1 MTRSGWAVALLLVCS
16 ALSHA
21 MAQEPAV
28 KPGLPT
34 FPELEAEGAVI
45 GEVRINTQNIFDL
58 DHPRENNA
66 LFRLANRLHVRTRPR
81 TISRELLFKPGDRV
95 SVRLIEETERVLRS
109 SDYLYDVV
117 IQPIAYRDGVVDVE
131 VRTRDTW
138 TFEPGIGFSRGG
150 GKNSAH
156 ISLEEDNLLGTG
168 VAIGVARV
176 SNVDRGGTEFN
187 VSSRHALGVW
197 TGISY
202 SYASFDDGRRQ
213 SLSVARPFY
222 ALDTRSAA
230 GLSVSEAERIDPVY
244 EAGNKVAE
252 YRTRQQGGELFGGWS
267 QGLVEGWTRRYSVG
281 ISHQSNAYSAVAG
294 QPAPPQLPV
303 DLILT
308 GPFVRYELIEDAFQ
322 KLTNRDQIERAE
334 FFNMGF
340 QTQLQLGRALSTLG
354 STRDLWTYSGS
365 LSNGFEPWGDH
376 ILLASAAISGRYA
389 GRRTEQQLLSGSA
402 RYYIPQGKRA
412 LLFASAAGAVAS
424 HADISGALDLGGDNG
439 LRGYPLRYQRGD
451 RRALLTL
458 EQRVYSDWYPWRL
471 FRVGGAV
478 FYDVGR
484 AWSGP
489 NQAGPTGNWLADAG
503 FGVRLLSARSAFGN
517 VLHADIAFP
526 LNRAEGIKAVQFT
539 VKSRVSF

>member
-1 MTRSGWAVALLLVCS
+1 MTRSGWAIALVLVCT
-16 ALSHA
+16 AIGHA
-21 MAQEPAV
+21 TAQEPAAV
-28 KPGLPT
+28 KPALPT
-34 FPELEAEGAVI
+34 FAELEAEGAVI

-58 DHPRENNA
+58 DHPRENNF

-95 SVRLIEETERVLRS
+95 SVRLIEETERVLRA

-117 IQPIAYRDGVVDVE
+117 IQPIAYRDGVVDIE

-150 GKNSAH
+150 GKNSGH
-156 ISLEEDNLLGTG
+156 ISLEEENLLGTG

-176 SNVDRGGTEFN
+176 SNVDRAGTEFN

-202 SYASFDDGRRQ
+202 SYARFDDGRRQ

-222 ALDTRSAA
+222 ALDARWAA
-230 GLSVSEAERIDPVY
+230 GFSVSEADRIEPVY
-244 EAGNKVAE
+244 AAGNKVAE
-252 YRTRQQGGELFGGWS
+252 YRARQQGGELFGGWS
-267 QGLVEGWTRRYSVG
+267 QGLVEGWTRRYSIG
-281 ISHQSNAYSAVAG
+281 LLHQSNEFFAVAG
-294 QPAPPQLPV
+294 RPTPALPV
-303 DLILT
+303 DLIMT

-354 STRDLWTYSGS
+354 STRDLWLYSGS
-365 LSNGFEPWGDH
+365 MSNGFEPWGDH
-376 ILLASAAISGRYA
+376 ILLASASISGRYA
-389 GRRTEQQLLSGSA
+389 ARRAEQQLLSGSA
-402 RYYIPQGKRA
+402 RYYIPQSKRA
-412 LLFASAAGAVAS
+412 LLYASASGAIAT

-489 NQAGPTGNWLADAG
+489 NQAGPTGSWLADAG
-503 FGVRLLSARSAFGN
+503 FGLRLLSARSAFGN

-539 VKSRVSF
+539 FKSRVSF